1 MKIEIS
7 GKIKKPDTIQPHDM
21 VSERVYQFG
30 NILAVETSMGEVI
43 AADTDDKQVNVFGD
57 TGEFDEWLSNNDLQ
71 RYGIE
76 TDLEL
81 VLNFVA
87 RKSKDLF

>member
-7 GKIKKPDTIQPHDM
+7 GKIKKPDNIQPCDM
-21 VSERVYQFG
+21 VCERVYQFG
-30 NILAVETSMGEVI
+30 SILAVETSMGEVI
-43 AADTDDKQVNVFGD
+43 AADTDDKQVNVFGNAGD
-57 TGEFDEWLSNNDLQ
+57 FDEWLCDNDLQ

-87 RKSKDLF
+87 RKNKDLF

>member
-7 GKIKKPDTIQPHDM
+7 GKIKKPDTIQPCDM
-21 VSERVYQFG
+21 VGERVYQFG
-30 NILAVETSMGEVI
+30 NILAVETTICEVI
-43 AADTDDKQVNVFGD
+43 AVDIDDEQINVFD
-57 TGEFDEWLSNNDLQ
+57 SADNFDEWLSENDLQ

-81 VLNFVA
+81 VLNFVP
-87 RKSKDLF
+87 RKNKDLF

>member
-21 VSERVYQFG
+21 EGERVYQFG
-30 NILAVETSMGEVI
+30 SILAVETAIGEVI
-43 AADTDDKQVNVFGD
+43 AADTDDKQVNVFDNAGD
-57 TGEFDEWLSNNDLQ
+57 FDEWLCDNDLQ

-81 VLNFVA
+81 VLNFVP
-87 RKSKDLF
+87 RKNKDLF

>member
-7 GKIKKPDTIQPHDM
+7 GKIKKPDTITAHDII
-21 VSERVYQFG
+21 SERVYQFG
-30 NILAVETSMGEVI
+30 NILAVETSIGEVI
-43 AADTDDKQVNVFGD
+43 AVDTDDKQVNVFDSVGD
-57 TGEFDEWLSNNDLQ
+57 FDEWLCDNDLQ

-87 RKSKDLF
+87 RKNKDLF